1 MGVKLGG
8 HSLYDQES
16 TENIG
21 QQSAGDDVY
30 SISRS
35 LIN

>member
-1 MGVKLGG
+1 MSVKLGG
-8 HSLYDQES
+8 HSLYEQES
-16 TENIG
+16 IEVIE

-30 SISRS
+30 SISNS

>member
-8 HSLYDQES
+8 HSLYEQENI
-16 TENIG
+16 EGIG
-21 QQSAGDDVY
+21 QQSAEDDVY